1 MIKLTLDMYVYIKN
15 KFYYFCSK
23 QEGKEGL
30 MHSLKS
36 KFSTEVF
43 NKIDPINFNKFI
55 KGNL

>member
-43 NKIDPINFNKFI
+43 NKIDPINF
-55 KGNL
+55 